1 MSSTWQENKSLA
13 ERQRH
18 MLRSGLLSD
27 VTFDL
32 GTTGVSLPAH
42 RHMLVAASPV
52 FEAMFCGPLKPE
64 LGSGVKIEDI
74 QEDIF
79 RELLR

>member
-1 MSSTWQENKSLA
+1 MMCSWQENKSLA

-18 MLRSGLLSD
+18 MLRTGLLSD
-27 VTFDL
+27 VTFDI

-52 FEAMFCGPLKPE
+52 FEAMFCGDLAHKP
-64 LGSGVKIEDI
+64 GSRVKIEDI
-74 QEDIF
+74 QPDIF
-79 RELLR
+79 RDLLR